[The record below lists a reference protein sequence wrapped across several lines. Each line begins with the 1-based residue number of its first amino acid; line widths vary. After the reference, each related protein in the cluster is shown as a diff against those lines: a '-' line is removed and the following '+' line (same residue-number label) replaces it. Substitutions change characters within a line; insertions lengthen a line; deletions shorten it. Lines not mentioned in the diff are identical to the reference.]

1 MTHGREELHR
11 IGENMQDGFVK
22 VAAITPKVRVADVT
36 YNVESC
42 LSSIKKDYAEHEARV
57 IVLP

>member
-1 MTHGREELHR
+1 
-11 IGENMQDGFVK
+11 MQDGFVK

-42 LSSIKKDYAEHEARV
+42 LSSIKKVYAEHAARV
-57 IVLP
+57 IVLPELC